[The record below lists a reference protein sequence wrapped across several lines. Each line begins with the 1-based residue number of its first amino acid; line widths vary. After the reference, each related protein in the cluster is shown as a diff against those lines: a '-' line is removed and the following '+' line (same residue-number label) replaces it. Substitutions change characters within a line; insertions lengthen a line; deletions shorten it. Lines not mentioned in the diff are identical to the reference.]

1 MSAVAGSATRSY
13 VEARNVETRLGWD
26 DELRRKTPPW
36 QSSDIPEAELYLHP
50 PIDEMAQR
58 VRDMNARVRSV
69 VPQMDDRARL
79 MAYARE
85 LGAR

>member
-1 MSAVAGSATRSY
+1 MVAG
-13 VEARNVETRLGWD
+13 GFD
-26 DELRRKTPPW
+26 
-36 QSSDIPEAELYLHP
+36 YLVKV
-50 PIDEMAQR
+50 R